1 MGYTYVA
8 TDLHGCLEAY
18 KKLLEDIDLKKE
30 DRLIL
35 LGDVLD
41 RGPHPISII
50 KDIMSRKDKNIEL
63 IMGNHELFALKV
75 LLDDGVESP
84 IDEISESFYSE
95 AAKKHYYTWFFN
107 GGDTTFEEFYPLPNA
122 ERKAIL
128 DFLQELPSYM
138 EIELKGNKYFLVHA
152 GIDNYTNDEELG
164 YATVENFVWN
174 SPSSFS
180 VPFFVEDPNR
190 YLVFGHTPTF
200 RLPDPEA
207 EAGKIFM
214 KNNYIALDCG
224 CVFGKYHNGRLG
236 CLRLDDMK
244 EFYV

>member
-1 MGYTYVA
+1 MGYTYVT
-8 TDLHGCLEAY
+8 TDLHGCFEKY
-18 KKLLEDIDLKKE
+18 KKLLKDIELKKE
-30 DRLIL
+30 DRLFI
-35 LGDVLD
+35 LGDVID
-41 RGPHPISII
+41 RGPKPISII
-50 KDIMSRKDKNIEL
+50 KDIMSRDNVKL

-75 LLDDGVESP
+75 LLHDKVESP
-84 IDEISESFYSE
+84 IDEISEDFYDE
-95 AAKKHYYTWFFN
+95 ATRQHYFTWMFN

-122 ERKAIL
+122 ERKAII

-152 GIDNYTNDEELG
+152 GIENYTNDEELG
-164 YATVENFVWN
+164 LASLENFVWY
-174 SPSSFS
+174 SPTNFDK
-180 VPFFVEDPNR
+180 PFFNESNR

-200 RLPDPEA
+200 RIDGATE
-207 EAGKIFM
+207 GQIYM

-224 CVFGKYHNGRLG
+224 CVFDKYHNGRLG